1 MKRSSFNETAQ
12 SKRQRAD
19 IDASAMAAAAATVSK
34 ETFDWFDR
42 FNRYSAEIA
51 RQQHAEREF
60 CRKNNTETL
69 GSRILCSFCKLDYVI
84 CRRVNCPKRA
94 TEAER

>member
-1 MKRSSFNETAQ
+1 MRQQWLLPLPRSVKRLSTGS
-12 SKRQRAD
+12 
-19 IDASAMAAAAATVSK
+19 IASIVIPLKSLG
-34 ETFDWFDR
+34 
-42 FNRYSAEIA
+42 
-51 RQQHAEREF
+51 QQHAEREF

>member
-1 MKRSSFNETAQ
+1 MKRQGAVNETEQ
-12 SKRQRAD
+12 SKRQKSGT
-19 IDASAMAAAAATVSK
+19 SAMAAAAATVSK